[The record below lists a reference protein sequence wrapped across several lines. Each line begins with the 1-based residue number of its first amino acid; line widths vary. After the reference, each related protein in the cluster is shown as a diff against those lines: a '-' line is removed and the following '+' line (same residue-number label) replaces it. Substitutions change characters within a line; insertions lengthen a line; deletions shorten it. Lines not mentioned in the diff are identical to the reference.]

1 MVYSY
6 PLYNVSICNFNELFE
21 FIKQQLQAQCI
32 KYNLSKCDNDYKK
45 MLMHCIVK
53 ACCDVVAQH
62 KDTKLVFFVQP
73 ATLQCSDTLNNIKV
87 CKWIPSILK
96 TIQRYLPLKWYES
109 SHDLDYFTQL
119 INQNKGISFLHQI
132 SNKQIKVNYTF
143 SKAHNF
149 AKRYNLNFLSR
160 VCFNDLKMRYAL
172 LNT

>member
-1 MVYSY
+1 MVYNY
-6 PLYNVSICNFNELFE
+6 TVYNVSICNFNELFE
-21 FIKQQLQAQCI
+21 FIKQQLQAQCV
-32 KYNLSKCDNDYKK
+32 KYSLSKCDNDYKK
-45 MLMHCIVK
+45 MLIHCIVK
-53 ACCDVVAQH
+53 ACCDVVAHH

-73 ATLQCSDTLNNIKV
+73 ATLQCSDTLNNTKV
-87 CKWIPSILK
+87 CKWISSILK

-109 SHDLDYFTQL
+109 SHDLEYFIQL

-132 SNKQIKVNYTF
+132 SNKESNVNYTF
-143 SKAHNF
+143 SKAQNF